1 MYCPACG
8 VKNDDD
14 KVECFV
20 CGKSLPSSLLVDLS
34 PRSSNRP
41 KTLSGRAAAAMSS
54 AGPITARLGD
64 RLIALILDSM
74 FISAL
79 VLVVAA
85 AVLSR
90 WPRIAEGQSAVTLA
104 AVSAGAVL
112 FIAFIYYWLQ
122 EGAFGAT
129 MGKGII
135 GVHVTRQDGS
145 KPGLGSSAIRN
156 AFRLLDAL
164 PFYVIGFLVALF
176 SRGRRTLGDYAAG
189 TFVLEKAVVPVGER
203 IAVVFLWLGGI
214 AAAVWGA
221 WVLCPA
227 WFQLPIAK

>member
-8 VKNDDD
+8 VKNDDG

-20 CGKSLPSSLLVDLS
+20 CGKSLPSSLLVDLG
-34 PRSSNRP
+34 PQSNRP
-41 KTLSGRAAAAMSS
+41 KTAAARAAAAASS
-54 AGPITARLGD
+54 GPITARLGD
-64 RLIALILDSM
+64 RLIALILDTM

-90 WPRIAEGQSAVTLA
+90 WPRILEGQSVWTLA
-104 AVSAGAVL
+104 AASAGGVL
-112 FIAFIYYWLQ
+112 VIAFIYYWLQ

-129 MGKGII
+129 MGKAII
-135 GVHVTRQDGS
+135 GVYVSRQDGS

-156 AFRLLDAL
+156 AFRLLDAI

-176 SRGRRTLGDYAAG
+176 SRGRRRLGDYAAG

-203 IAVVFLWLGGI
+203 IAVVFLWLAGI
-214 AAAVWGA
+214 SASVWGA
-221 WVLCPA
+221 WVLCPT

>member
-8 VKNDDD
+8 VKNDDG

-34 PRSSNRP
+34 PQSNRP
-41 KTLSGRAAAAMSS
+41 KTAASRAAAAASS
-54 AGPITARLGD
+54 GPITARLGD
-64 RLIALILDSM
+64 RLIALILDTM
-74 FISAL
+74 FISAI

-85 AVLSR
+85 AVFSR
-90 WPRIAEGQSAVTLA
+90 WPRILEGQSPLTLA
-104 AVSAGAVL
+104 AASAGVVL
-112 FIAFIYYWLQ
+112 VIAFIYYWLQ

-176 SRGRRTLGDYAAG
+176 SRGRRRLGDYAAG

-203 IAVVFLWLGGI
+203 IAVVFLWLAGI
-214 AAAVWGA
+214 SAAVWGA

>member
-1 MYCPACG
+1 MYCPSCG
-8 VKNDDD
+8 VKNEDG

-34 PRSSNRP
+34 PQSNRP
-41 KTLSGRAAAAMSS
+41 KTAAARAAAAASS
-54 AGPITARLGD
+54 GPTAARLGD
-64 RLIALILDSM
+64 RLIALILDTM
-74 FISAL
+74 FISAIVL
-79 VLVVAA
+79 VLAA

-90 WPRIAEGQSAVTLA
+90 WPHIVEGKSTLTLA
-104 AVSAGAVL
+104 AVSAGGVL
-112 FIAFIYYWLQ
+112 AIAFIYYWLQ

-176 SRGRRTLGDYAAG
+176 SRGRRRLGDFAAG
-189 TFVLEKAVVPVGER
+189 TFVLEKAVVPIGER
-203 IAVVFLWLGGI
+203 IAVVFLWLAGI
-214 AAAVWGA
+214 TAAVWGA
-221 WVLCPA
+221 WVLCPT
-227 WFQLPIAK
+227 WFQLPIR

>member
-34 PRSSNRP
+34 PSSKRP
-41 KTLSGRAAAAMSS
+41 KTPAARAAVAAS

-64 RLIALILDSM
+64 RFIALILDTM
-74 FISAL
+74 FISAI

-85 AVLSR
+85 AVFSR
-90 WPRIAEGQSAVTLA
+90 FPRLLEGHSVLTLVA
-104 AVSAGAVL
+104 AGAGGVL
-112 FIAFIYYWLQ
+112 LIAFLYYWLQ

-135 GVHVTRQDGS
+135 GVHVTRLDGS

-176 SRGRRTLGDYAAG
+176 SRGRRRLGDYAAG

-203 IAVVFLWLGGI
+203 VAVVFLWLAGI
-214 AAAVWGA
+214 TAAVWGA
-221 WVLCPA
+221 WLLCPA
-227 WFQLPIAK
+227 WFQLPVVK

>member
-34 PRSSNRP
+34 P
-41 KTLSGRAAAAMSS
+41 KSGRAKTFAGRAASAVSS
-54 AGPITARLGD
+54 MGPITARLGD
-64 RLIALILDSM
+64 RLIALILDTM
-74 FISAL
+74 FIGAI

-90 WPRIAEGQSAVTLA
+90 WPRIAEGYSVLTIA
-104 AVSAGAVL
+104 AASAGGVL
-112 FIAFIYYWLQ
+112 LIAFIYYWLQ

-156 AFRLLDAL
+156 AFRLLDAV

-176 SRGRRTLGDYAAG
+176 SRGRRRLGDYAAG

-203 IAVVFLWLGGI
+203 IAVVFLWLAGI
-214 AAAVWGA
+214 AVAVWGA
-221 WVLCPA
+221 WLLSPA

>member
-34 PRSSNRP
+34 PKSNRP
-41 KTLSGRAAAAMSS
+41 KTLAGRAAAAVSS

-64 RLIALILDSM
+64 RLIALILDTM
-74 FISAL
+74 FIAAI

-90 WPRIAEGQSAVTLA
+90 WPHIAEGHTALTLA

-112 FIAFIYYWLQ
+112 VIAFIYYWLQ

-145 KPGLGSSAIRN
+145 KPGLGSAAIRN
-156 AFRLLDAL
+156 AFRLLDAI

-176 SRGRRTLGDYAAG
+176 SRGRRRLGDYAAG

-203 IAVVFLWLGGI
+203 IAVVFLWLAGI
-214 AAAVWGA
+214 SAAVWGA
-221 WVLCPA
+221 YVLCPT
-227 WFQLPIAK
+227 WFQLPVAK

>member
-14 KVECFV
+14 KVECFI
-20 CGKSLPSSLLVDLS
+20 CGKALPSGLVIDPFS
-34 PRSSNRP
+34 KSNRP
-41 KTLSGRAAAAMSS
+41 KTLSGRAAAAVASV
-54 AGPITARLGD
+54 GPITARLGD

-74 FISAL
+74 FIGAL

-85 AVLSR
+85 AIFWK
-90 WPRIAEGQSAVTLA
+90 WPRIAEGQSVLTISA
-104 AVSAGAVL
+104 ASALGVL
-112 FIAFIYYWLQ
+112 VLAFIYYWLQ

-156 AFRLLDAL
+156 AFRLLDAI

-176 SRGRRTLGDYAAG
+176 SRGRRRLGDYAAG

-203 IAVVFLWLGGI
+203 IAVVFLWLAGI
-214 AAAVWGA
+214 SAAVWGA

>member
-34 PRSSNRP
+34 PKSNRP
-41 KTLSGRAAAAMSS
+41 KTLSGRTAAAVASV
-54 AGPITARLGD
+54 GPITARLGD
-64 RLIALILDSM
+64 RLIALILDTM
-74 FISAL
+74 FIAAIL
-79 VLVVAA
+79 LVVAA

-90 WPRIAEGQSAVTLA
+90 FPRILEGQSVLTLT

-112 FIAFIYYWLQ
+112 VITFLYYWLQ

-176 SRGRRTLGDYAAG
+176 SRGRRRLGDYAAG

-203 IAVVFLWLGGI
+203 IAVVFLWLAGI

-221 WVLCPA
+221 WILCPA

>member
-34 PRSSNRP
+34 PKSGRP
-41 KTLSGRAAAAMSS
+41 KTLAGRAAAAVSS
-54 AGPITARLGD
+54 VGPITARLGD
-64 RLIALILDSM
+64 RLIALILDTM
-74 FISAL
+74 FISAI

-85 AVLSR
+85 ALLSR
-90 WPRIAEGQSAVTLA
+90 WPHIAEGHSVLTIA
-104 AVSAGAVL
+104 AACAGGVL
-112 FIAFIYYWLQ
+112 VIAFIYYWLQ

-156 AFRLLDAL
+156 AFRLLDAI

-176 SRGRRTLGDYAAG
+176 SRGRRRLGDYAAG
-189 TFVLEKAVVPVGER
+189 TFVLEKAVVPIGER
-203 IAVVFLWLGGI
+203 VAVVFLWLAGI
-214 AAAVWGA
+214 TAAVWGA
-221 WVLCPA
+221 WVLCPT

>member
-1 MYCPACG
+1 MYCPSCG
-8 VKNDDD
+8 VKNDDG
-14 KVECFV
+14 KVECFI

-34 PRSSNRP
+34 PQSSRA
-41 KTLSGRAAAAMSS
+41 KTAASRAASS
-54 AGPITARLGD
+54 APITARLGD
-64 RLIALILDSM
+64 RLIALILDTM
-74 FISAL
+74 FISAI

-90 WPRIAEGQSAVTLA
+90 WPRILEGHSVFTLA
-104 AVSAGAVL
+104 AASAGVVL
-112 FIAFIYYWLQ
+112 VIAFIYYWLQ

-135 GVHVTRQDGS
+135 GVYVTRQDGS

-164 PFYVIGFLVALF
+164 PFYVIGFFVALF
-176 SRGRRTLGDYAAG
+176 SRGRRRLGDYAAG

-203 IAVVFLWLGGI
+203 IAVVFLWLAGI
-214 AAAVWGA
+214 TAAVWGA
-221 WVLCPA
+221 WLLCPA